1 MVVWTFYIPRA
12 QQTRMAPTRNSTDR
26 EKVPEY
32 SQQKE
37 KQEQRHSGKKKK
49 KKEQT
54 PQDRARMT
62 RSTGTSAKE
71 EDRNNIYKP
80 GEKELSEASGR
91 RMLESCASVR

>member
-1 MVVWTFYIPRA
+1 MVVWTFYIPHA
-12 QQTRMAPTRNSTDR
+12 QQTCMAPTLNSTDR

-49 KKEQT
+49 KEQT

-71 EDRNNIYKP
+71 EDRNKIHKP
-80 GEKELSEASGR
+80 GEMELSEASGR
-91 RMLESCASVR
+91 SSA